1 MLNTHP
7 ELYWASLEPE
17 ACPPFLRAPTCLPA
31 FHSQSPPL
39 RLCLLPHRGQ
49 QKDQEC
55 HYAHLRPLMGAQHM
69 SGAGLLKAPYLFMF

>member
-7 ELYWASLEPE
+7 GLYWVSLEPE
-17 ACPPFLRAPTCLPA
+17 ACPPFLRAPTCLSA

-39 RLCLLPHRGQ
+39 LLCLLPHRGQ

-55 HYAHLRPLMGAQHM
+55 HYAHLRPLMGPQHM
-69 SGAGLLKAPYLFMF
+69 NCAGLLKAPYLFMF